1 MTEQQKQRILQLRK
15 QGATFSSIA
24 EELSL
29 SVNTVKS
36 FFRRNIVNSRSTLPI
51 CNYCGKP
58 LIQPYGKKEKKYCSD
73 KCRMLWWNAHRSDLK
88 KKTVCTYVC
97 AFCRKEFT
105 SYKSTHRTY
114 CSRDCYYKGRFGGL

>member
-51 CNYCGKP
+51 
-58 LIQPYGKKEKKYCSD
+58 
-73 KCRMLWWNAHRSDLK
+73 
-88 KKTVCTYVC
+88 
-97 AFCRKEFT
+97 T
-105 SYKSTHRTY
+105 SHVLQQR
-114 CSRDCYYKGRFGGL
+114 LLL